1 MPLVSVI
8 VPVYNVEAYI
18 TATLQS
24 VLAQTFTDFEVL
36 VVNDG
41 SGDRSMALVRQ
52 CTDPRLKIIHQENR
66 GLAGARNTGIRYAQ
80 GQYLAFLDSDDLWL
94 PEKLAKHVQHLQ
106 ANPQVGVS
114 FCRSSFI
121 DDAGNPLGIHQ
132 MPKLTDITLEHLL
145 CRNPISNGSVPVI
158 RREVLAEIAFTQN
171 RYGSVETFYFDE
183 DFRSSEDIECWVRI
197 MAQTDWQIEGI
208 PDALTLYRV
217 NNQGLSAN
225 VEKQFE
231 SWLRMLQKT
240 AGYAPALVDQ
250 WGDKAKAYQ
259 YRYLARR
266 AVRSQDIDRAFGLV
280 VCALRTHWQIVI
292 EEPRRTAL
300 TIAAVGLLKL
310 LPRQFYQSLE
320 AIAIK
325 ITGFSQG
332 LTIRQQAK
340 NQTSAAPISAPL

>member
-18 TATLQS
+18 TATIQS
-24 VLAQTFTDFEVL
+24 VLAQTFTDFEIL
-36 VVNDG
+36 VVDDG
-41 SGDRSMALVRQ
+41 SGDRSIELVKQ
-52 CTDPRLKIIHQENR
+52 FTDPRIKIIHQGNR
-66 GLAGARNTGIRYAQ
+66 GLAGARNTGIRNAQ
-80 GQYLAFLDSDDLWL
+80 GEYLAFLDSDDLWL

-106 ANPQVGVS
+106 QNPQVGVS

-132 MPKLTDITLEHLL
+132 MPKLTEITVDHLL
-145 CRNPISNGSVPVI
+145 CRNPIGNGSVPVI
-158 RREVLAEIAFTQN
+158 RRQVFADIEFTQN
-171 RYGSVETFYFDE
+171 RYGSEETFYFDE

-208 PDALTLYRV
+208 PEALTLYRV

-231 SWLRMLQKT
+231 SWLRMLNKT
-240 AGYAPALVDQ
+240 AGYAPDLIAT
-250 WGDKAKAYQ
+250 WGNKAKAYQ

-266 AVRSQDIDRAFGLV
+266 AVRSQDIDRAFELITR
-280 VCALRTHWQIVI
+280 ALQTHWQIII
-292 EEPRRTAL
+292 EEPRRTLL

-310 LPRQFYQSLE
+310 LPQRLYQFLE

-325 ITGFSQG
+325 VTGFSQG
-332 LTIRQQAK
+332 LTIRRQAK
-340 NQTSAAPISAPL
+340 VEATPTLIEAN